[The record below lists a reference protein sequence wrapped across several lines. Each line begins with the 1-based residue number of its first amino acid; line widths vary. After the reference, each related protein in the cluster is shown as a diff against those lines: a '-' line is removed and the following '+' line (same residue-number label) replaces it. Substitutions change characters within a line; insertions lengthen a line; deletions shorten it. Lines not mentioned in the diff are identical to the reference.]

1 MPLWNNKDE
10 SDADKPK
17 NLLDSEKSE
26 VFGIDGGEVGQEPSI
41 AHQGWV
47 KKRTRIRQPGNVVS
61 TQYEVL
67 VAINM
72 QRGYDNDDDTFP
84 ELNSWYTLE
93 ESEWFGLTEQE
104 YFDMAAQ

>member
-1 MPLWNNKDE
+1 
-10 SDADKPK
+10 
-17 NLLDSEKSE
+17 
-26 VFGIDGGEVGQEPSI
+26 
-41 AHQGWV
+41 
-47 KKRTRIRQPGNVVS
+47 
-61 TQYEVL
+61 
-67 VAINM
+67 M